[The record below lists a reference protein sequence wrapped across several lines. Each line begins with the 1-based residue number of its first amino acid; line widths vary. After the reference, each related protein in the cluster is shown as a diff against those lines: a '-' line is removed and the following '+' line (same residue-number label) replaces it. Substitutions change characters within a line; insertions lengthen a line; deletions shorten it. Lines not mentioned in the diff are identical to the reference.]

1 MHPKGTTL
9 CELHENAKGRVPNNM
24 TEICVVNSKD
34 YIMYSGRESVEE
46 HDDQAISTRKG
57 GEENEDE
64 CKIAKARCAIPV
76 NMNVR
81 SYDSE

>member
-1 MHPKGTTL
+1 MRPKGTAL
-9 CELHENAKGRVPNNM
+9 SELHEDTKCKVPNNM
-24 TEICVVNSKD
+24 IEICVVNSMD
-34 YIMYSGRESVEE
+34 YVICSGRRSLEE
-46 HDDQAISTRKG
+46 HDEQAISTRQQ